1 MQRVIKKINKR
12 LKQQSLLITILA
24 YLFSLFAATHL
35 LWEKGLN
42 DLQITNQQQL
52 DRFTRQLNTE
62 LGHFKFVPQLL
73 SRQGIIINALLSSDN
88 SAQLDLTN
96 RHLQSIN
103 EIVNSSDIYLIDK
116 QGNTIAASNWTKQ
129 DTFIGDNY
137 AFRPYFQEAIA
148 GNDSQYFAL
157 GSTSGQRGYYFASP
171 VRYAAEVIG
180 VVVVKMVLHSI
191 EKDWIGK
198 QQAFLVTDNDNIV
211 FISSK
216 KQWLFHSLTPL
227 SKRQLSNIKATRR
240 YLDKSIP
247 TLPLLGD
254 INNNNSLVGIPDK
267 NRLSHT
273 HLSLFNTSD
282 INHWTVRV
290 VAPIYP
296 ILIDILLLAS
306 FISLLYILMYVL
318 YMLLKQKRNRH
329 KEQQQLAIKSKQKL
343 ELTVMRRTAALHAE
357 IQERHKAEAALRAT
371 QKELIQSAKL
381 AVLGQLSTSISH
393 ELNNPLS
400 AIRSYAENAILF
412 LERDKLQQ
420 VSSNLTRIS
429 LLTERM
435 AKISAQLKSFARKS
449 NGKLQ
454 VVELQPVIVAAYE
467 LLKPQLKENKTKLN
481 IDSPEQAIYVK
492 AEAIQL
498 EQIIVNLLS
507 NAMQSMQDK
516 DDKLITLRMY
526 SKDKQAYIEVL
537 DQGTGID
544 EDDLPRLFDPFFTTK
559 KTGLGLGLSIS
570 QQIIN
575 NMQGTLS
582 AKNRSPIGAQF
593 TITLPVYSKKDSN
606 INKQQ
611 DQI

>member
-12 LKQQSLLITILA
+12 LKQRSLLITILA
-24 YLFSLFAATHL
+24 YLFSLIAASHL

-42 DLQITNQQQL
+42 DLQLTNQQQL

-116 QGNTIAASNWTKQ
+116 QGNTIAASNWTKK

-137 AFRPYFQEAIA
+137 AFRPYFHEAIT

-157 GSTSGQRGYYFASP
+157 GSTSGQRGYYFSSP

-247 TLPLLGD
+247 ILPLLGD

-306 FISLLYILMYVL
+306 FISLLYILLYVL

-357 IQERHKAEAALRAT
+357 IQERHKAEAALRST

-420 VSSNLTRIS
+420 VSSNLTRIC

-454 VVELQPVIVAAYE
+454 VVELQPVIVAANE
-467 LLKPQLKENKTKLN
+467 LLKPQLKENNTKLN
-481 IDSPEQAIYVK
+481 IYSPEQTIYVK

-516 DDKLITLRMY
+516 DDKVITLRMC
-526 SKDKQAYIEVL
+526 SKNKQAYIKVI